1 MEAISARTSIKHGAQ
16 DTCCKET
23 PEGAPIQS
31 IDACELLIIVNFFP
45 CRTSSVVI
53 TLEKEGMAGSWSTLT
68 STLLC

>member
-1 MEAISARTSIKHGAQ
+1 MEGISARTSIKHGAQ
-16 DTCCKET
+16 ETCCKEM

-31 IDACELLIIVNFFP
+31 IDACDLLIIVKFFP

-53 TLEKEGMAGSWSTLT
+53 TLEEGMAGSWSTLT